1 MSEKQEMREVTVDK
15 LVSTVKNFSTQG
27 YRLVQ
32 ISCTKLNENLEINYS
47 FDKDYEFVYLKLNVP
62 MNAELPSVSEVYW
75 SAMLYENEI
84 HDLFG
89 LKING
94 MAIDF
99 KGNLYKTTVK
109 TPFGSC

>member
-1 MSEKQEMREVTVDK
+1 MSEKQEFKNITLDK
-15 LVSTVKNFSTQG
+15 LVSNVKELSAKG

-32 ISCTKLNENLEINYS
+32 ISCTKLGEIMQLYYS
-47 FDKDYEFVYLKLNVP
+47 FDKEYEFVNLKLEVP
-62 MNAELPSVSEVYW
+62 IDAELPSVSDIYW

-89 LKING
+89 LKIIG

-99 KGNLYKTTVK
+99 KGNLYKTAVK
-109 TPFGSC
+109 APFGNC

>member
-1 MSEKQEMREVTVDK
+1 MNEKQDLRVIDADK
-15 LVSTVKNFSTQG
+15 LVSTVKELKEQG

-32 ISCTKLNENLEINYS
+32 IGCTKLNENLELNYS
-47 FDKDYEFVYLKLNVP
+47 FDKNYEFVNLKLRLPINS
-62 MNAELPSVSEVYW
+62 ELTSISDIYW
-75 SAMLYENEI
+75 SALLYENEI

-109 TPFGSC
+109 APFSC

>member
-1 MSEKQEMREVTVDK
+1 MSEKQEIREIAVDK
-15 LVSTVKNFSTQG
+15 LFDTVKDFSTQG

-32 ISCTKLNENLEINYS
+32 ISCTKLGENLELNYS
-47 FDKDYEFVYLKLNVP
+47 FDKEYAFVDLKLIVP
-62 MNAELPSVSEVYW
+62 MNAEIPSVSELYW
-75 SAMLYENEI
+75 CAMLYENEI

>member
-1 MSEKQEMREVTVDK
+1 MSEKQELRNIDVDK
-15 LVSTVKNFSTQG
+15 LNTTVKEFKDQG

-32 ISCTKLNENLEINYS
+32 ISCTKIDEDLELNYS
-47 FDKDYEFVYLKLNVP
+47 FDKNYEFVYLKLRVSING
-62 MNAELPSVSEVYW
+62 ELPSISDVYW
-75 SAMLYENEI
+75 SALLYENEI

-109 TPFGSC
+109 APFSC